1 MVDLFIESGHA
12 SINKHDETL
21 CGDSYSIKKNGEQ
34 LVAVLSDGL
43 GSGVKA
49 NILST
54 LTANMLST
62 MMLNRLPIDECIETV
77 ASTLPMCRERKLA
90 YSTFTLACFTDSTVR
105 LVQYDNPDAVLL
117 RNGKNYA
124 YDTGIHFIGEKKI
137 CESTIS
143 LMENDM
149 LVLMTDGI
157 TNAGIGKLSPGGW
170 KREEVIE
177 FLERWY
183 TPDISPQNLAARL
196 VEAGNVLC
204 MDSNDDD
211 MTALVFK
218 VRPRRAINVMIGPP
232 ADPKDDARVLKLF
245 FAKEGSHICCG
256 GSTAHMISRYLNKP
270 IIPVE
275 DSGTD
280 KVPAIATIE
289 GMDLVTEG
297 IITLQQVAD
306 LAEQYV
312 SDNRLSITINS
323 GNGVFIEDYDAETD
337 RYYGISAYYGYGLS
351 GAGLD
356 ILSVGNRAR
365 IVGTV
370 QYYEAGGYYQVS
382 GLSYRQMKPDDP
394 NNLQK
399 LSEGNAAGY
408 VSISAD
414 DFASAMVSIETEAG
428 AAEYKLSDIAM
439 NTTVEM
445 DGLTVQSVYVA
456 ENGCAT
462 LSCTAGDAEV
472 TVRLEPLKVNG
483 EAFDPN
489 TLSGK
494 TIDVRAAVD
503 MYDNAPQ
510 LHVFTAE
517 GISIH

>member
-1 MVDLFIESGHA
+1 MKKLAPALALIILALCIFGCTPQKDKDALPTPVQTDAEQTPPVSSMPEAAPSPAAAASESIDYAASVKPSGADTAKQEVTVKSFVDGDTVHFFVPESIMPSGVLKARFIGIDTPESTGKIEEYGKAASEFTKEKLSRAHSIMIESDDGNWDFDSTGGRYLVWVWYKA
-12 SINKHDETL
+12 EKAGEYRNLNIELLQNGLARAYSSANNRYGSACTAAIN
-21 CGDSYSIKKNGEQ
+21 Q
-34 LVAVLSDGL
+34 A
-43 GSGVKA
+43 KA
-49 NILST
+49 NK
-54 LTANMLST
+54 
-62 MMLNRLPIDECIETV
+62 LNI
-77 ASTLPMCRERKLA
+77 
-90 YSTFTLACFTDSTVR
+90 YSGQKDPNF
-105 LVQYDNPDAVLL
+105 YYGDAVELTLKEL
-117 RNGKNYA
+117 RCGIEGYNGK
-124 YDTGIHFIGEKKI
+124 
-137 CESTIS
+137 
-143 LMENDM
+143 
-149 LVLMTDGI
+149 
-157 TNAGIGKLSPGGW
+157 
-170 KREEVIE
+170 
-177 FLERWY
+177 
-183 TPDISPQNLAARL
+183 
-196 VEAGNVLC
+196 
-204 MDSNDDD
+204 
-211 MTALVFK
+211 K
-218 VRPRRAINVMIGPP
+218 VA
-232 ADPKDDARVLKLF
+232 F
-245 FAKEGSHICCG
+245 EG
-256 GSTAHMISRYLNKP
+256 
-270 IIPVE
+270 V
-275 DSGTD
+275 
-280 KVPAIATIE
+280 
-289 GMDLVTEG
+289 
-297 IITLQQVAD
+297 
-306 LAEQYV
+306 
-312 SDNRLSITINS
+312 ITINS

-370 QYYEAGGYYQVS
+370 QYYEAGGCYQVS
-382 GLSYRQMKPDDP
+382 GLSYRQMNPDDP

-462 LSCTAGDAEV
+462 LTCAAGDAEV

-489 TLSGK
+489 TISGK

>member
-1 MVDLFIESGHA
+1 MKKLAPALVLIILALCIFGCTPQKDKDALPTPVQTDAAQTPPVSSMPEAAPSPAAAASESIDYAASVNPSGADTAKQEVTVKSFVDGDTVHFFVPESIMPSGVLKARFIGIDTPESTGKIEEYGKAASEFTKEKLSRAHSIMIESDDGNWDFDSTGGRYLVWVWYKA
-12 SINKHDETL
+12 EKAGEYRNLNIELLQNGLARAYSSANNRYGSACTAAIN
-21 CGDSYSIKKNGEQ
+21 Q
-34 LVAVLSDGL
+34 A
-43 GSGVKA
+43 KA
-49 NILST
+49 NK
-54 LTANMLST
+54 
-62 MMLNRLPIDECIETV
+62 LNL
-77 ASTLPMCRERKLA
+77 
-90 YSTFTLACFTDSTVR
+90 YSGEKDPDF
-105 LVQYDNPDAVLL
+105 YYGDAVELTLKEL
-117 RNGKNYA
+117 RCGIEGYNGK
-124 YDTGIHFIGEKKI
+124 
-137 CESTIS
+137 
-143 LMENDM
+143 
-149 LVLMTDGI
+149 
-157 TNAGIGKLSPGGW
+157 
-170 KREEVIE
+170 
-177 FLERWY
+177 
-183 TPDISPQNLAARL
+183 
-196 VEAGNVLC
+196 
-204 MDSNDDD
+204 
-211 MTALVFK
+211 K
-218 VRPRRAINVMIGPP
+218 VA
-232 ADPKDDARVLKLF
+232 F
-245 FAKEGSHICCG
+245 EG
-256 GSTAHMISRYLNKP
+256 
-270 IIPVE
+270 V
-275 DSGTD
+275 
-280 KVPAIATIE
+280 
-289 GMDLVTEG
+289 
-297 IITLQQVAD
+297 
-306 LAEQYV
+306 
-312 SDNRLSITINS
+312 ITINS

-370 QYYEAGGYYQVS
+370 QYYEAGGCYQVS

-462 LSCTAGDAEV
+462 LTCAAGDAEV
-472 TVRLEPLKVNG
+472 AVRLEPLKVNG

>member
-1 MVDLFIESGHA
+1 MKKLAPALALIILALCIFGCTPQKDKDALPTPVQTDAAQTPPVSSAPEAAPSPAAAASESIDYAASVKPSGADTAKQEVTVKSFVDGDTVHFLVPESIMPSGVLKARFIGIDTPESTGKIEEYGKAASEFTKEKLSRAHSIMIESDDGNWDFDSTGGRYLVWVWYKA
-12 SINKHDETL
+12 EKAGEYRNLNIELLQNGLARAYSSANNRYGSACTAAINR
-21 CGDSYSIKKNGEQ
+21 
-34 LVAVLSDGL
+34 A
-43 GSGVKA
+43 KA
-49 NILST
+49 NKLS
-54 LTANMLST
+54 
-62 MMLNRLPIDECIETV
+62 I
-77 ASTLPMCRERKLA
+77 
-90 YSTFTLACFTDSTVR
+90 YSGQKDPDF
-105 LVQYDNPDAVLL
+105 YYGDAVELTLKEL
-117 RNGKNYA
+117 RCGIEGYNGK
-124 YDTGIHFIGEKKI
+124 
-137 CESTIS
+137 
-143 LMENDM
+143 
-149 LVLMTDGI
+149 
-157 TNAGIGKLSPGGW
+157 
-170 KREEVIE
+170 
-177 FLERWY
+177 
-183 TPDISPQNLAARL
+183 
-196 VEAGNVLC
+196 
-204 MDSNDDD
+204 
-211 MTALVFK
+211 K
-218 VRPRRAINVMIGPP
+218 VA
-232 ADPKDDARVLKLF
+232 F
-245 FAKEGSHICCG
+245 EG
-256 GSTAHMISRYLNKP
+256 
-270 IIPVE
+270 V
-275 DSGTD
+275 
-280 KVPAIATIE
+280 
-289 GMDLVTEG
+289 
-297 IITLQQVAD
+297 
-306 LAEQYV
+306 
-312 SDNRLSITINS
+312 ITINS

-370 QYYEAGGYYQVS
+370 QYYEAGGCYQVS

-462 LSCTAGDAEV
+462 LTCAAGDAEV

>member
-1 MVDLFIESGHA
+1 MKKLAPALALIILALCIFGCTPQKDKDALPTPVQTDAEQTPPVSSMPEAAPSPATAASESIDYAASVKPSGADTAKQEVTVKSFVDGDTVHFFVPESIMPSGVLKARFIGIDTPESTGKIEEYGKAASEFTKEKLSRAHSIMIESDDGNWDFDSTGGRYLVWVWYKA
-12 SINKHDETL
+12 EKAGEYRNLNIELLQNGLARAYSSANNRYGSTCTAAINR
-21 CGDSYSIKKNGEQ
+21 
-34 LVAVLSDGL
+34 A
-43 GSGVKA
+43 KA
-49 NILST
+49 NK
-54 LTANMLST
+54 
-62 MMLNRLPIDECIETV
+62 LNL
-77 ASTLPMCRERKLA
+77 
-90 YSTFTLACFTDSTVR
+90 YSGEKDPDF
-105 LVQYDNPDAVLL
+105 YYGDAVELTLKEL
-117 RNGKNYA
+117 RCGIEGYNGK
-124 YDTGIHFIGEKKI
+124 
-137 CESTIS
+137 
-143 LMENDM
+143 
-149 LVLMTDGI
+149 
-157 TNAGIGKLSPGGW
+157 
-170 KREEVIE
+170 
-177 FLERWY
+177 
-183 TPDISPQNLAARL
+183 
-196 VEAGNVLC
+196 
-204 MDSNDDD
+204 
-211 MTALVFK
+211 K
-218 VRPRRAINVMIGPP
+218 VA
-232 ADPKDDARVLKLF
+232 F
-245 FAKEGSHICCG
+245 EG
-256 GSTAHMISRYLNKP
+256 
-270 IIPVE
+270 V
-275 DSGTD
+275 
-280 KVPAIATIE
+280 
-289 GMDLVTEG
+289 
-297 IITLQQVAD
+297 
-306 LAEQYV
+306 
-312 SDNRLSITINS
+312 ITINS

-370 QYYEAGGYYQVS
+370 QYYEAGGCYQVS

-462 LSCTAGDAEV
+462 LSCAAGDAEV

>member
-1 MVDLFIESGHA
+1 MKKLAPALALIILALCIFGCTPQKDKDALPTPVQTDAAQTPPVSSMPEAAPSPAAAASESIDYAASVKPSGADTAKQEVTVKSFVDGDTVHFFVPESIMPSGVLKARFIGIDTPESTGKIEEYGKAASEFTKEKLSRAHSIMIESDDGNWDFDSTGGRYLVWVWYKAEKAGEYHNLNIELLQNGLA
-12 SINKHDETL
+12 RAYSSANNRYGSACTAAIN
-21 CGDSYSIKKNGEQ
+21 Q
-34 LVAVLSDGL
+34 A
-43 GSGVKA
+43 KA
-49 NILST
+49 NK
-54 LTANMLST
+54 
-62 MMLNRLPIDECIETV
+62 LNLYSDEKD
-77 ASTLPMCRERKLA
+77 PDF
-90 YSTFTLACFTDSTVR
+90 Y
-105 LVQYDNPDAVLL
+105 YGDAVELTLKEL
-117 RNGKNYA
+117 RCGIEGYNGK
-124 YDTGIHFIGEKKI
+124 
-137 CESTIS
+137 
-143 LMENDM
+143 
-149 LVLMTDGI
+149 
-157 TNAGIGKLSPGGW
+157 
-170 KREEVIE
+170 
-177 FLERWY
+177 
-183 TPDISPQNLAARL
+183 
-196 VEAGNVLC
+196 
-204 MDSNDDD
+204 
-211 MTALVFK
+211 K
-218 VRPRRAINVMIGPP
+218 VA
-232 ADPKDDARVLKLF
+232 F
-245 FAKEGSHICCG
+245 EG
-256 GSTAHMISRYLNKP
+256 
-270 IIPVE
+270 V
-275 DSGTD
+275 
-280 KVPAIATIE
+280 
-289 GMDLVTEG
+289 
-297 IITLQQVAD
+297 
-306 LAEQYV
+306 
-312 SDNRLSITINS
+312 ITINS

-439 NTTVEM
+439 NTTVEI
-445 DGLTVQSVYVA
+445 DSLTVQSVYVA
-456 ENGCAT
+456 ENGCTT
-462 LSCTAGDAEV
+462 LTCAAGNAEV

>member
-1 MVDLFIESGHA
+1 MKKLAPALALIILALCIFGCTPQKDKDALPTPVQTDAAQTPPVSSMPEAAPSPAAAASESIDYAASVKPSGADTAKQEVTVKSFVDGDTVHFLVPESIMPSGVLKARFIGIDTPESTGKIEEYGKAASEFTKEKLSRAHSIMIESDDGNWDFDSTGGRYLVWVWYKA
-12 SINKHDETL
+12 EKAGEYRNLNIELLQNGLARAYSSANNRYGSACTAAIN
-21 CGDSYSIKKNGEQ
+21 Q
-34 LVAVLSDGL
+34 A
-43 GSGVKA
+43 KA
-49 NILST
+49 NK
-54 LTANMLST
+54 
-62 MMLNRLPIDECIETV
+62 LNI
-77 ASTLPMCRERKLA
+77 
-90 YSTFTLACFTDSTVR
+90 YSGQKDPDF
-105 LVQYDNPDAVLL
+105 YYGDAVELTLKEL
-117 RNGKNYA
+117 RCGIEGYNGK
-124 YDTGIHFIGEKKI
+124 
-137 CESTIS
+137 
-143 LMENDM
+143 
-149 LVLMTDGI
+149 
-157 TNAGIGKLSPGGW
+157 
-170 KREEVIE
+170 
-177 FLERWY
+177 
-183 TPDISPQNLAARL
+183 
-196 VEAGNVLC
+196 
-204 MDSNDDD
+204 
-211 MTALVFK
+211 K
-218 VRPRRAINVMIGPP
+218 VA
-232 ADPKDDARVLKLF
+232 F
-245 FAKEGSHICCG
+245 EG
-256 GSTAHMISRYLNKP
+256 
-270 IIPVE
+270 V
-275 DSGTD
+275 
-280 KVPAIATIE
+280 
-289 GMDLVTEG
+289 
-297 IITLQQVAD
+297 
-306 LAEQYV
+306 
-312 SDNRLSITINS
+312 ITINS

-370 QYYEAGGYYQVS
+370 QYYEAGGCYQVS

>member
-1 MVDLFIESGHA
+1 MKKLAPALALIILALCIFGCTPQKDKDALPTPVQTDAAQTPPVSSAPEAAPSPAAAASESIDYAASVKPSGADTAKQEVTVKSFVDGDTVHFFVPESIMPSGVLKARFIGIDTPESTGKIEEYGKAASEFTKEKLSRAHSIMIESDDG
-12 SINKHDETL
+12 NWDF
-21 CGDSYSIKKNGEQ
+21 DSTGGRYLVWVWYKAEKAGEYRNLNIELLQNGLARAYSSANNRY
-34 LVAVLSDGL
+34 
-43 GSGVKA
+43 GSTCTAAIHRAKA
-49 NILST
+49 NK
-54 LTANMLST
+54 
-62 MMLNRLPIDECIETV
+62 LNI
-77 ASTLPMCRERKLA
+77 
-90 YSTFTLACFTDSTVR
+90 YSGQKDPDF
-105 LVQYDNPDAVLL
+105 YYGDAVELTLKEL
-117 RNGKNYA
+117 RCGIEGYNGK
-124 YDTGIHFIGEKKI
+124 
-137 CESTIS
+137 
-143 LMENDM
+143 
-149 LVLMTDGI
+149 
-157 TNAGIGKLSPGGW
+157 
-170 KREEVIE
+170 
-177 FLERWY
+177 
-183 TPDISPQNLAARL
+183 
-196 VEAGNVLC
+196 
-204 MDSNDDD
+204 
-211 MTALVFK
+211 K
-218 VRPRRAINVMIGPP
+218 VA
-232 ADPKDDARVLKLF
+232 F
-245 FAKEGSHICCG
+245 EG
-256 GSTAHMISRYLNKP
+256 
-270 IIPVE
+270 V
-275 DSGTD
+275 
-280 KVPAIATIE
+280 
-289 GMDLVTEG
+289 
-297 IITLQQVAD
+297 
-306 LAEQYV
+306 
-312 SDNRLSITINS
+312 ITINS

-370 QYYEAGGYYQVS
+370 QYYEAGGCYQVS

-462 LSCTAGDAEV
+462 LTCAAGDAEV

>member
-1 MVDLFIESGHA
+1 MKKLAPALALIILALCIFGCTPQKDKDALPTPVQTAAEQTPPVSSMPEAAPSPAAAASESLDYAASVKPSGADTAKQEVTVKSFVDGDTVHFLVPESIMPSGVLKARFIGIDTPESTGKIEEYGKAASEFTKEKLSRAHSIMIESDDGNWDFDSTGGRYLVWVWYKA
-12 SINKHDETL
+12 EKAGEYRNLNIELLQNGLARAYSSANNRYGSTCTAAINR
-21 CGDSYSIKKNGEQ
+21 
-34 LVAVLSDGL
+34 A
-43 GSGVKA
+43 KA
-49 NILST
+49 NK
-54 LTANMLST
+54 
-62 MMLNRLPIDECIETV
+62 LNL
-77 ASTLPMCRERKLA
+77 
-90 YSTFTLACFTDSTVR
+90 YSGEKDPDF
-105 LVQYDNPDAVLL
+105 YYGDAVELTLKEL
-117 RNGKNYA
+117 RCGIEGYNGK
-124 YDTGIHFIGEKKI
+124 
-137 CESTIS
+137 
-143 LMENDM
+143 
-149 LVLMTDGI
+149 
-157 TNAGIGKLSPGGW
+157 
-170 KREEVIE
+170 
-177 FLERWY
+177 
-183 TPDISPQNLAARL
+183 
-196 VEAGNVLC
+196 
-204 MDSNDDD
+204 
-211 MTALVFK
+211 K
-218 VRPRRAINVMIGPP
+218 VA
-232 ADPKDDARVLKLF
+232 F
-245 FAKEGSHICCG
+245 EG
-256 GSTAHMISRYLNKP
+256 
-270 IIPVE
+270 V
-275 DSGTD
+275 
-280 KVPAIATIE
+280 
-289 GMDLVTEG
+289 
-297 IITLQQVAD
+297 
-306 LAEQYV
+306 
-312 SDNRLSITINS
+312 ITINS

-370 QYYEAGGYYQVS
+370 QYYEAGGCYQVS

-462 LSCTAGDAEV
+462 LTCAAGDAEV
-472 TVRLEPLKVNG
+472 TVRLEPLKVNS

>member
-1 MVDLFIESGHA
+1 MKKLAPALALIILALCIFGCTPQKDKDALPTPVQTDAAQTAPVSSAPEAAPSPAAAASESIDYAASVKPSGADTAKQEVTVKSFVDGDTVHFFVPESIMPSGVLKARFIGIDTPESTGKIEEYGKAASEFTKEKLSRAHSIMIESDDGNWDFDSTGGRYLVWVWYKA
-12 SINKHDETL
+12 EKAGEYRNLNIELLQNGLARAYSSANNRYGSTCTAAINR
-21 CGDSYSIKKNGEQ
+21 
-34 LVAVLSDGL
+34 A
-43 GSGVKA
+43 KA
-49 NILST
+49 NK
-54 LTANMLST
+54 
-62 MMLNRLPIDECIETV
+62 LNI
-77 ASTLPMCRERKLA
+77 
-90 YSTFTLACFTDSTVR
+90 YSGQKDPDF
-105 LVQYDNPDAVLL
+105 YYGDAVELTLKEL
-117 RNGKNYA
+117 RCGIEGYNGK
-124 YDTGIHFIGEKKI
+124 
-137 CESTIS
+137 
-143 LMENDM
+143 
-149 LVLMTDGI
+149 
-157 TNAGIGKLSPGGW
+157 
-170 KREEVIE
+170 
-177 FLERWY
+177 
-183 TPDISPQNLAARL
+183 
-196 VEAGNVLC
+196 
-204 MDSNDDD
+204 
-211 MTALVFK
+211 K
-218 VRPRRAINVMIGPP
+218 VA
-232 ADPKDDARVLKLF
+232 F
-245 FAKEGSHICCG
+245 EG
-256 GSTAHMISRYLNKP
+256 
-270 IIPVE
+270 V
-275 DSGTD
+275 
-280 KVPAIATIE
+280 
-289 GMDLVTEG
+289 
-297 IITLQQVAD
+297 
-306 LAEQYV
+306 
-312 SDNRLSITINS
+312 ITINS

-370 QYYEAGGYYQVS
+370 QYYEAGGCYQVS

-462 LSCTAGDAEV
+462 LTCAAGDAEV

>member
-1 MVDLFIESGHA
+1 MKKLAPALALIILALCIFGCTPQKDKDALPTPVQTDAVQAAPVSSAPEAAPSPAAAASESIDYAASVKPSGADTAKQEVTVKSFVDGDTVHFLVPESIMPSGVLKARFIGIDTPESTGKIEEYGKAASEFTKEKLSRAHSIMIESDDGNWDFDSTGGRYLVWVWYKA
-12 SINKHDETL
+12 EKAGEYRNLNIELLQNGLARAYSSANNRYGSACTAAIN
-21 CGDSYSIKKNGEQ
+21 Q
-34 LVAVLSDGL
+34 A
-43 GSGVKA
+43 KA
-49 NILST
+49 NK
-54 LTANMLST
+54 
-62 MMLNRLPIDECIETV
+62 LNL
-77 ASTLPMCRERKLA
+77 
-90 YSTFTLACFTDSTVR
+90 YSGEKDPDF
-105 LVQYDNPDAVLL
+105 YYGDAVELTLKEL
-117 RNGKNYA
+117 RCGIEGYNGK
-124 YDTGIHFIGEKKI
+124 
-137 CESTIS
+137 
-143 LMENDM
+143 
-149 LVLMTDGI
+149 
-157 TNAGIGKLSPGGW
+157 
-170 KREEVIE
+170 
-177 FLERWY
+177 
-183 TPDISPQNLAARL
+183 
-196 VEAGNVLC
+196 
-204 MDSNDDD
+204 
-211 MTALVFK
+211 K
-218 VRPRRAINVMIGPP
+218 VA
-232 ADPKDDARVLKLF
+232 F
-245 FAKEGSHICCG
+245 EG
-256 GSTAHMISRYLNKP
+256 
-270 IIPVE
+270 V
-275 DSGTD
+275 
-280 KVPAIATIE
+280 
-289 GMDLVTEG
+289 
-297 IITLQQVAD
+297 
-306 LAEQYV
+306 
-312 SDNRLSITINS
+312 ITINS

-370 QYYEAGGYYQVS
+370 QYYEAGGCYQVS

-462 LSCTAGDAEV
+462 LTCAAGNAEV
-472 TVRLEPLKVNG
+472 AVRLEPLKVNG

-489 TLSGK
+489 TISGK

>member
-1 MVDLFIESGHA
+1 MKKLAPALALIILALCIFGCTPQKDKDALPTPVQTAAAQTPPVSSMPEAAPSPAAAASESIDYAASVKPSGADTAKQEVTVKSFVDGDTVHFLVPESIMPSGVLKARFIGIDTPESTGKIEEYGKAASEFTKEKLSRAHSIMIESDDGNWDFDSTGGRYLVWVWYKA
-12 SINKHDETL
+12 EKAGEYRNLNIELLQNGLARAYSSANNRYGSTCTAAINR
-21 CGDSYSIKKNGEQ
+21 
-34 LVAVLSDGL
+34 A
-43 GSGVKA
+43 KA
-49 NILST
+49 NK
-54 LTANMLST
+54 
-62 MMLNRLPIDECIETV
+62 LNL
-77 ASTLPMCRERKLA
+77 
-90 YSTFTLACFTDSTVR
+90 YSGEKDPDF
-105 LVQYDNPDAVLL
+105 YYGDAVELTLKEL
-117 RNGKNYA
+117 RCGIEGYNGK
-124 YDTGIHFIGEKKI
+124 
-137 CESTIS
+137 
-143 LMENDM
+143 
-149 LVLMTDGI
+149 
-157 TNAGIGKLSPGGW
+157 
-170 KREEVIE
+170 
-177 FLERWY
+177 
-183 TPDISPQNLAARL
+183 
-196 VEAGNVLC
+196 
-204 MDSNDDD
+204 
-211 MTALVFK
+211 K
-218 VRPRRAINVMIGPP
+218 VA
-232 ADPKDDARVLKLF
+232 F
-245 FAKEGSHICCG
+245 EG
-256 GSTAHMISRYLNKP
+256 
-270 IIPVE
+270 V
-275 DSGTD
+275 
-280 KVPAIATIE
+280 
-289 GMDLVTEG
+289 
-297 IITLQQVAD
+297 
-306 LAEQYV
+306 
-312 SDNRLSITINS
+312 ITINS

-370 QYYEAGGYYQVS
+370 QYYEAGGCYQVS

-462 LSCTAGDAEV
+462 LTCAAGNAEI

-489 TLSGK
+489 TISGK

>member
-1 MVDLFIESGHA
+1 MKKLAPALALIILALCIFGCTPQKDKDALPTPVQTDAVQTAPVSSAPEAAPSPAAAASESIDYAASVKPSGADTAKQEVTVKSFVDGDTVHFLVPESIMPSGVLKARFIGIDTPESTGKIEEYGKAASEFTKEKLSRAHSIMIESDDGNWDFDSTGGRYLVWVWYKA
-12 SINKHDETL
+12 EKAGEYRNLNIELLQNGLARAYSSANNRYGSACTAAIN
-21 CGDSYSIKKNGEQ
+21 Q
-34 LVAVLSDGL
+34 A
-43 GSGVKA
+43 KA
-49 NILST
+49 NK
-54 LTANMLST
+54 
-62 MMLNRLPIDECIETV
+62 LNL
-77 ASTLPMCRERKLA
+77 
-90 YSTFTLACFTDSTVR
+90 YSGEKDPDF
-105 LVQYDNPDAVLL
+105 YYGDAVELTLKEL
-117 RNGKNYA
+117 RCSIGSYNGK
-124 YDTGIHFIGEKKI
+124 
-137 CESTIS
+137 
-143 LMENDM
+143 
-149 LVLMTDGI
+149 
-157 TNAGIGKLSPGGW
+157 
-170 KREEVIE
+170 
-177 FLERWY
+177 
-183 TPDISPQNLAARL
+183 
-196 VEAGNVLC
+196 
-204 MDSNDDD
+204 
-211 MTALVFK
+211 K
-218 VRPRRAINVMIGPP
+218 VA
-232 ADPKDDARVLKLF
+232 F
-245 FAKEGSHICCG
+245 EG
-256 GSTAHMISRYLNKP
+256 
-270 IIPVE
+270 V
-275 DSGTD
+275 
-280 KVPAIATIE
+280 
-289 GMDLVTEG
+289 
-297 IITLQQVAD
+297 
-306 LAEQYV
+306 
-312 SDNRLSITINS
+312 ITINS

-370 QYYEAGGYYQVS
+370 QYYEAGGCYQVS

-462 LSCTAGDAEV
+462 LSCTADDAEV

>member
-1 MVDLFIESGHA
+1 MKKLAPALALIILALCIFGCTPQKDKDALPTPVQTDAAQTAPVSSAPEAAPSPAAAASESIDYAASVKPSGADTAKQEVTVKSFVDGDTVHFFVPESIMPSGVLKARFIGIDTPESTGKIEEYGKAASEFTKEKLSRAHSIMIESDDGNWDFDSTGGRYLVWVWYKA
-12 SINKHDETL
+12 EKAGEYRNLNIELLQNGLARAYSSANNRYGSACTAAIN
-21 CGDSYSIKKNGEQ
+21 Q
-34 LVAVLSDGL
+34 A
-43 GSGVKA
+43 KA
-49 NILST
+49 NK
-54 LTANMLST
+54 
-62 MMLNRLPIDECIETV
+62 LNI
-77 ASTLPMCRERKLA
+77 
-90 YSTFTLACFTDSTVR
+90 YSGQKDPNF
-105 LVQYDNPDAVLL
+105 YYGDAVELTLKEL
-117 RNGKNYA
+117 RCGIEGYNGK
-124 YDTGIHFIGEKKI
+124 
-137 CESTIS
+137 
-143 LMENDM
+143 
-149 LVLMTDGI
+149 
-157 TNAGIGKLSPGGW
+157 
-170 KREEVIE
+170 
-177 FLERWY
+177 
-183 TPDISPQNLAARL
+183 
-196 VEAGNVLC
+196 
-204 MDSNDDD
+204 
-211 MTALVFK
+211 K
-218 VRPRRAINVMIGPP
+218 VA
-232 ADPKDDARVLKLF
+232 F
-245 FAKEGSHICCG
+245 EG
-256 GSTAHMISRYLNKP
+256 
-270 IIPVE
+270 V
-275 DSGTD
+275 
-280 KVPAIATIE
+280 
-289 GMDLVTEG
+289 
-297 IITLQQVAD
+297 
-306 LAEQYV
+306 
-312 SDNRLSITINS
+312 ITINS

-370 QYYEAGGYYQVS
+370 QYYEAGGCYQVS

-462 LSCTAGDAEV
+462 LTCAAGDAEV

-489 TLSGK
+489 TISGK

>member
-1 MVDLFIESGHA
+1 MKKLAPALALIILALCIFGCTPQKDKDALPTPVQTDAAQTAPVSSAPEAAPSPAAAASESIDYAASVNPSGADTAKQEVTVKSFVDGDTVHFLVPESIMPSGVLKARFIGIDTPESTGKIEEYGKAASEFTKEKLSRAHSIMIESDDGNWDFDSTGGRYLVWVWYKA
-12 SINKHDETL
+12 EKAGEYRNLNIELLQNGLARAYSSANNRYGSACTAAIN
-21 CGDSYSIKKNGEQ
+21 Q
-34 LVAVLSDGL
+34 A
-43 GSGVKA
+43 KA
-49 NILST
+49 NK
-54 LTANMLST
+54 
-62 MMLNRLPIDECIETV
+62 LNI
-77 ASTLPMCRERKLA
+77 
-90 YSTFTLACFTDSTVR
+90 YSGQKDPNF
-105 LVQYDNPDAVLL
+105 YYGDAVELTLKEL
-117 RNGKNYA
+117 RCGIEGYNGK
-124 YDTGIHFIGEKKI
+124 
-137 CESTIS
+137 
-143 LMENDM
+143 
-149 LVLMTDGI
+149 
-157 TNAGIGKLSPGGW
+157 
-170 KREEVIE
+170 
-177 FLERWY
+177 
-183 TPDISPQNLAARL
+183 
-196 VEAGNVLC
+196 
-204 MDSNDDD
+204 
-211 MTALVFK
+211 K
-218 VRPRRAINVMIGPP
+218 VA
-232 ADPKDDARVLKLF
+232 F
-245 FAKEGSHICCG
+245 EG
-256 GSTAHMISRYLNKP
+256 
-270 IIPVE
+270 V
-275 DSGTD
+275 
-280 KVPAIATIE
+280 
-289 GMDLVTEG
+289 
-297 IITLQQVAD
+297 
-306 LAEQYV
+306 
-312 SDNRLSITINS
+312 ITINS

-370 QYYEAGGYYQVS
+370 QYYEAGGCYQVS

-462 LSCTAGDAEV
+462 LTCAAGDAEV

-489 TLSGK
+489 TISGK

>member
-143 LMENDM
+143 LIENDM

-270 IIPVE
+270 IIPVD

-323 GNGVFIEDYDAETD
+323 GNDGVSLLCAYLFEQATDINFFFGKAENTAND
-337 RYYGISAYYGYGLS
+337 D
-351 GAGLD
+351 LD
-356 ILSVGNRAR
+356 IGMDAKAIVINR
-365 IVGTV
+365 
-370 QYYEAGGYYQVS
+370 
-382 GLSYRQMKPDDP
+382 L
-394 NNLQK
+394 
-399 LSEGNAAGY
+399 
-408 VSISAD
+408 IS
-414 DFASAMVSIETEAG
+414 S
-428 AAEYKLSDIAM
+428 LR
-439 NTTVEM
+439 EM
-445 DGLTVQSVYVA
+445 
-456 ENGCAT
+456 
-462 LSCTAGDAEV
+462 
-472 TVRLEPLKVNG
+472 
-483 EAFDPN
+483 
-489 TLSGK
+489 GK
-494 TIDVRAAVD
+494 NVK
-503 MYDNAPQ
+503 
-510 LHVFTAE
+510 
-517 GISIH
+517 ISRC

>member
-1 MVDLFIESGHA
+1 MKKLAPALALIILALCIFGCTPQKDKDALPTPVQTDAEQTPPVSSMPESAPSPAAAASESIDYAASVKPSGADTAKQEVTVKSFVDGDTVHFFVPESIMPSGVLKARFIGIDTPESTGKIEEYGKAASEFTKEKLSRAHSIMIESDDGNWDFDSTGGRYLVWVWYKA
-12 SINKHDETL
+12 EKAGEYRNLNIELLQNGLARAYSSANNRYGSACTAAIN
-21 CGDSYSIKKNGEQ
+21 Q
-34 LVAVLSDGL
+34 A
-43 GSGVKA
+43 KA
-49 NILST
+49 NK
-54 LTANMLST
+54 
-62 MMLNRLPIDECIETV
+62 LNI
-77 ASTLPMCRERKLA
+77 
-90 YSTFTLACFTDSTVR
+90 YSGQKDPNF
-105 LVQYDNPDAVLL
+105 YYGDAVELTLKEL
-117 RNGKNYA
+117 RCGIEGYNGK
-124 YDTGIHFIGEKKI
+124 
-137 CESTIS
+137 
-143 LMENDM
+143 
-149 LVLMTDGI
+149 
-157 TNAGIGKLSPGGW
+157 
-170 KREEVIE
+170 
-177 FLERWY
+177 
-183 TPDISPQNLAARL
+183 
-196 VEAGNVLC
+196 
-204 MDSNDDD
+204 
-211 MTALVFK
+211 K
-218 VRPRRAINVMIGPP
+218 VA
-232 ADPKDDARVLKLF
+232 F
-245 FAKEGSHICCG
+245 EG
-256 GSTAHMISRYLNKP
+256 
-270 IIPVE
+270 V
-275 DSGTD
+275 
-280 KVPAIATIE
+280 
-289 GMDLVTEG
+289 
-297 IITLQQVAD
+297 
-306 LAEQYV
+306 
-312 SDNRLSITINS
+312 ITINS

-370 QYYEAGGYYQVS
+370 QYYEAGGCYQVS

-462 LSCTAGDAEV
+462 LTCAAGDAEV

-489 TLSGK
+489 TISGK

>member
-1 MVDLFIESGHA
+1 MKKLAPALALIILALCIFGCTPQKDKDALPTPVQTDAAQTPPVSSMPEAAPSPAAAASESIDYAASVNPSGADTAKQEVTVKSFVDGDTVHFLVPESIMPSGVLKARFIGIDTPESTGKIEEYGKAASEFTKEKLSRAHSIMIESDDGNWDFDSTGGRYLVWVWYKA
-12 SINKHDETL
+12 EKAGEYRNLNIELLQNGLARAYSLANNRYGSACTAAIN
-21 CGDSYSIKKNGEQ
+21 Q
-34 LVAVLSDGL
+34 A
-43 GSGVKA
+43 KA
-49 NILST
+49 NK
-54 LTANMLST
+54 
-62 MMLNRLPIDECIETV
+62 LNL
-77 ASTLPMCRERKLA
+77 
-90 YSTFTLACFTDSTVR
+90 YSGEKDPDF
-105 LVQYDNPDAVLL
+105 YYGDAVELTLKEL
-117 RNGKNYA
+117 RCGIEGYNGK
-124 YDTGIHFIGEKKI
+124 
-137 CESTIS
+137 
-143 LMENDM
+143 
-149 LVLMTDGI
+149 
-157 TNAGIGKLSPGGW
+157 
-170 KREEVIE
+170 
-177 FLERWY
+177 
-183 TPDISPQNLAARL
+183 
-196 VEAGNVLC
+196 
-204 MDSNDDD
+204 
-211 MTALVFK
+211 K
-218 VRPRRAINVMIGPP
+218 VA
-232 ADPKDDARVLKLF
+232 F
-245 FAKEGSHICCG
+245 EG
-256 GSTAHMISRYLNKP
+256 
-270 IIPVE
+270 V
-275 DSGTD
+275 
-280 KVPAIATIE
+280 
-289 GMDLVTEG
+289 
-297 IITLQQVAD
+297 
-306 LAEQYV
+306 
-312 SDNRLSITINS
+312 ITINS

-370 QYYEAGGYYQVS
+370 QYYEAGGCYQVS

-462 LSCTAGDAEV
+462 LTCAAGDAEV

>member
-1 MVDLFIESGHA
+1 MKKLAPALALIILALCIFGCTPQKDKDALPTPVQTDAAQTPPVSSMPEAAPSPAAAASESIDYAASVKPSGADTAKQEVTVKSFVDGDTVHFFVPESIMPSGVLKARFIGIDTPESTGKIEEYGKAASEFTKEKLSRAHSIMIESDDGNWDFDSTGGRYLVWVWYKA
-12 SINKHDETL
+12 EKAGEYRNLNIELLQNGLARAYSSANNRYGSACTAAIN
-21 CGDSYSIKKNGEQ
+21 Q
-34 LVAVLSDGL
+34 A
-43 GSGVKA
+43 KA
-49 NILST
+49 NK
-54 LTANMLST
+54 
-62 MMLNRLPIDECIETV
+62 LNI
-77 ASTLPMCRERKLA
+77 
-90 YSTFTLACFTDSTVR
+90 YSGQKDPDF
-105 LVQYDNPDAVLL
+105 YYGDAVELTLKEL
-117 RNGKNYA
+117 RCGIEGYNGK
-124 YDTGIHFIGEKKI
+124 
-137 CESTIS
+137 
-143 LMENDM
+143 
-149 LVLMTDGI
+149 
-157 TNAGIGKLSPGGW
+157 
-170 KREEVIE
+170 
-177 FLERWY
+177 
-183 TPDISPQNLAARL
+183 
-196 VEAGNVLC
+196 
-204 MDSNDDD
+204 
-211 MTALVFK
+211 K
-218 VRPRRAINVMIGPP
+218 VA
-232 ADPKDDARVLKLF
+232 F
-245 FAKEGSHICCG
+245 EG
-256 GSTAHMISRYLNKP
+256 
-270 IIPVE
+270 V
-275 DSGTD
+275 
-280 KVPAIATIE
+280 
-289 GMDLVTEG
+289 
-297 IITLQQVAD
+297 
-306 LAEQYV
+306 
-312 SDNRLSITINS
+312 ITINS

-414 DFASAMVSIETEAG
+414 DFASAMVSIETEAS

-462 LSCTAGDAEV
+462 LTCAAGDAEV

>member
-1 MVDLFIESGHA
+1 MPTPVQTDAAQTPPVSSMPEAAPSPAAAASESIDYAASVKPSGADTAKQEVTVKSFVDGDTVHFLVPESIMPSGVLKARFIGIDTPESTGKIEEYGKAASEFTKEKLSRAHSIMIESDDGNWDFDSTGGRYLVWVWYKA
-12 SINKHDETL
+12 EKAGEYRNLNIELLQNGLARAYSSANNRYGSTCTAAINR
-21 CGDSYSIKKNGEQ
+21 
-34 LVAVLSDGL
+34 A
-43 GSGVKA
+43 KA
-49 NILST
+49 NK
-54 LTANMLST
+54 
-62 MMLNRLPIDECIETV
+62 LNL
-77 ASTLPMCRERKLA
+77 
-90 YSTFTLACFTDSTVR
+90 YSGEKDPDF
-105 LVQYDNPDAVLL
+105 YYGDAVELTLKEL
-117 RNGKNYA
+117 RCGIEGYNGK
-124 YDTGIHFIGEKKI
+124 
-137 CESTIS
+137 
-143 LMENDM
+143 
-149 LVLMTDGI
+149 
-157 TNAGIGKLSPGGW
+157 
-170 KREEVIE
+170 
-177 FLERWY
+177 
-183 TPDISPQNLAARL
+183 
-196 VEAGNVLC
+196 
-204 MDSNDDD
+204 
-211 MTALVFK
+211 K
-218 VRPRRAINVMIGPP
+218 VA
-232 ADPKDDARVLKLF
+232 F
-245 FAKEGSHICCG
+245 EG
-256 GSTAHMISRYLNKP
+256 
-270 IIPVE
+270 V
-275 DSGTD
+275 
-280 KVPAIATIE
+280 
-289 GMDLVTEG
+289 
-297 IITLQQVAD
+297 
-306 LAEQYV
+306 
-312 SDNRLSITINS
+312 ITINS

-370 QYYEAGGYYQVS
+370 QYYEAGGCYQVS

-462 LSCTAGDAEV
+462 LSCAAGDAEV

>member
-1 MVDLFIESGHA
+1 MKKLAPALALIILALCIFGCTPQKDKDALPTPVQTDAAQTAPVSSAPEAAPSPAAAASESIDYAASVKPSGADTAKQEVTVKSFVDGDTVHFLVPESIMPSGVLKARFIGIDTPESTGKIEEYGKAASEFTKEKLSRANSIMIESDDGNWDFDSTGGRYLVWVWYKA
-12 SINKHDETL
+12 EKAGEYRNLNIELLQNGLARAYSSANNRYGSACTAAIN
-21 CGDSYSIKKNGEQ
+21 Q
-34 LVAVLSDGL
+34 A
-43 GSGVKA
+43 KA
-49 NILST
+49 NK
-54 LTANMLST
+54 
-62 MMLNRLPIDECIETV
+62 LNI
-77 ASTLPMCRERKLA
+77 
-90 YSTFTLACFTDSTVR
+90 YSGQKDPDF
-105 LVQYDNPDAVLL
+105 YYGDAVELTLKEL
-117 RNGKNYA
+117 RCGIEGYNGK
-124 YDTGIHFIGEKKI
+124 
-137 CESTIS
+137 
-143 LMENDM
+143 
-149 LVLMTDGI
+149 
-157 TNAGIGKLSPGGW
+157 
-170 KREEVIE
+170 
-177 FLERWY
+177 
-183 TPDISPQNLAARL
+183 
-196 VEAGNVLC
+196 
-204 MDSNDDD
+204 
-211 MTALVFK
+211 K
-218 VRPRRAINVMIGPP
+218 VA
-232 ADPKDDARVLKLF
+232 F
-245 FAKEGSHICCG
+245 EG
-256 GSTAHMISRYLNKP
+256 
-270 IIPVE
+270 V
-275 DSGTD
+275 
-280 KVPAIATIE
+280 
-289 GMDLVTEG
+289 
-297 IITLQQVAD
+297 
-306 LAEQYV
+306 
-312 SDNRLSITINS
+312 ITINS

-370 QYYEAGGYYQVS
+370 QYYEAGGCYQVS

-462 LSCTAGDAEV
+462 LSCTADDAEV

>member
-1 MVDLFIESGHA
+1 MKKLAPALALIILALCIFGCTPQKDKDALPTPVQTDAVQTPPVSSAPEAAPSPAAAASESIDYAASVKPSGADTAKQEVTVKSFVDGDTVHFFVPESIMPSGVLKARFIGIDTPESTGKIEEYGKAASEFTKEKLSRAHSIMIESDDGNWDFDSTGGRYLVWVWYKA
-12 SINKHDETL
+12 EKAGEYRNLNIELLQNGLARAYSSANNRYGSACTAAIN
-21 CGDSYSIKKNGEQ
+21 Q
-34 LVAVLSDGL
+34 A
-43 GSGVKA
+43 KA
-49 NILST
+49 NK
-54 LTANMLST
+54 
-62 MMLNRLPIDECIETV
+62 LNI
-77 ASTLPMCRERKLA
+77 
-90 YSTFTLACFTDSTVR
+90 YSGQKDPDF
-105 LVQYDNPDAVLL
+105 YYGDAVELTLKEL
-117 RNGKNYA
+117 RCGIEGYNGK
-124 YDTGIHFIGEKKI
+124 
-137 CESTIS
+137 
-143 LMENDM
+143 
-149 LVLMTDGI
+149 
-157 TNAGIGKLSPGGW
+157 
-170 KREEVIE
+170 
-177 FLERWY
+177 
-183 TPDISPQNLAARL
+183 
-196 VEAGNVLC
+196 
-204 MDSNDDD
+204 
-211 MTALVFK
+211 K
-218 VRPRRAINVMIGPP
+218 VA
-232 ADPKDDARVLKLF
+232 F
-245 FAKEGSHICCG
+245 EG
-256 GSTAHMISRYLNKP
+256 
-270 IIPVE
+270 V
-275 DSGTD
+275 
-280 KVPAIATIE
+280 
-289 GMDLVTEG
+289 
-297 IITLQQVAD
+297 
-306 LAEQYV
+306 
-312 SDNRLSITINS
+312 ITINS

-370 QYYEAGGYYQVS
+370 QYYEAGGCYQVS

-414 DFASAMVSIETEAG
+414 DFASAMVSIEAEAG

-462 LSCTAGDAEV
+462 LTCAAGDAEV

>member
-1 MVDLFIESGHA
+1 MKKLAPALALIILALCIFGCTPQKDKDALPTPVQTDAAQTPPVSSMPEAAPSPAAAASESIDYAASVKPSGADTAKQEVTVKSFVDGDTVHFFVPESIMPSGVLKARFIGIDTPESTGKIEEYGKAASEFTKEKLSRAHSIMIESDDGNWDFDSTGGRYLVWVWYKA
-12 SINKHDETL
+12 EKAGEYRNLNIELLQNGLARAYSSANNRYGSTCTAAIN
-21 CGDSYSIKKNGEQ
+21 Q
-34 LVAVLSDGL
+34 A
-43 GSGVKA
+43 KA
-49 NILST
+49 NK
-54 LTANMLST
+54 
-62 MMLNRLPIDECIETV
+62 LNL
-77 ASTLPMCRERKLA
+77 
-90 YSTFTLACFTDSTVR
+90 YSGEKDPDF
-105 LVQYDNPDAVLL
+105 YYGDAVELTLKEL
-117 RNGKNYA
+117 RCGIESYNGK
-124 YDTGIHFIGEKKI
+124 
-137 CESTIS
+137 
-143 LMENDM
+143 
-149 LVLMTDGI
+149 
-157 TNAGIGKLSPGGW
+157 
-170 KREEVIE
+170 
-177 FLERWY
+177 
-183 TPDISPQNLAARL
+183 
-196 VEAGNVLC
+196 
-204 MDSNDDD
+204 
-211 MTALVFK
+211 K
-218 VRPRRAINVMIGPP
+218 VA
-232 ADPKDDARVLKLF
+232 F
-245 FAKEGSHICCG
+245 EG
-256 GSTAHMISRYLNKP
+256 
-270 IIPVE
+270 V
-275 DSGTD
+275 
-280 KVPAIATIE
+280 
-289 GMDLVTEG
+289 
-297 IITLQQVAD
+297 
-306 LAEQYV
+306 
-312 SDNRLSITINS
+312 ITINS

-370 QYYEAGGYYQVS
+370 QYYEAGGCYQVS

-462 LSCTAGDAEV
+462 LSCTADDAEV

>member
-1 MVDLFIESGHA
+1 MKKLAPALALIILALCIFGCTPQKDKDALPTPVQTDAAQTPPVSSAPEAAPSPAAAASESIDYAASVKPSGADTAKQEVTVKSFVDGDTVHFFVPESIMPSGVLKARFIGIDTPESTGKIEEYGKAASEFTKEKLSRAHSIMIESDDGNWDFDSTGGRYLVWVWYKA
-12 SINKHDETL
+12 EKAGEYRNLNIELLQNGLARAYSSANNRYGSTCTAAINR
-21 CGDSYSIKKNGEQ
+21 
-34 LVAVLSDGL
+34 A
-43 GSGVKA
+43 KA
-49 NILST
+49 NK
-54 LTANMLST
+54 
-62 MMLNRLPIDECIETV
+62 LNI
-77 ASTLPMCRERKLA
+77 
-90 YSTFTLACFTDSTVR
+90 YSGQKDPDF
-105 LVQYDNPDAVLL
+105 YYGDAVELTLKEL
-117 RNGKNYA
+117 RCGIEGYNGK
-124 YDTGIHFIGEKKI
+124 
-137 CESTIS
+137 
-143 LMENDM
+143 
-149 LVLMTDGI
+149 
-157 TNAGIGKLSPGGW
+157 
-170 KREEVIE
+170 
-177 FLERWY
+177 
-183 TPDISPQNLAARL
+183 
-196 VEAGNVLC
+196 
-204 MDSNDDD
+204 
-211 MTALVFK
+211 K
-218 VRPRRAINVMIGPP
+218 VA
-232 ADPKDDARVLKLF
+232 F
-245 FAKEGSHICCG
+245 EG
-256 GSTAHMISRYLNKP
+256 
-270 IIPVE
+270 V
-275 DSGTD
+275 
-280 KVPAIATIE
+280 
-289 GMDLVTEG
+289 
-297 IITLQQVAD
+297 
-306 LAEQYV
+306 
-312 SDNRLSITINS
+312 ITINN

-370 QYYEAGGYYQVS
+370 QYYEAGGCYQVS

-462 LSCTAGDAEV
+462 LTCAAGDAEV

>member
-1 MVDLFIESGHA
+1 MKKLAPALALIILALCIFGCTPQKDKDALPTPVQTDAEQTPPVSSAPEAAPSPAAAASESIDYAASVKPSGADTAKQEVTVKSFVDGDTVHFFVPESIMPSGVLKARFIGIDTPESTGKIEEYGKAASEFTKEKLSRAHSIMIESDDGNWDFDSTGGRYLVWVWYKA
-12 SINKHDETL
+12 EKAGEYRNLNIELLQNGLARAYSSANNRYGSACTAAIN
-21 CGDSYSIKKNGEQ
+21 Q
-34 LVAVLSDGL
+34 A
-43 GSGVKA
+43 KA
-49 NILST
+49 NK
-54 LTANMLST
+54 
-62 MMLNRLPIDECIETV
+62 LNL
-77 ASTLPMCRERKLA
+77 
-90 YSTFTLACFTDSTVR
+90 YSGEKDPDF
-105 LVQYDNPDAVLL
+105 YYGDAVELTLKEL
-117 RNGKNYA
+117 RCGIEGYNGK
-124 YDTGIHFIGEKKI
+124 
-137 CESTIS
+137 
-143 LMENDM
+143 
-149 LVLMTDGI
+149 
-157 TNAGIGKLSPGGW
+157 
-170 KREEVIE
+170 
-177 FLERWY
+177 
-183 TPDISPQNLAARL
+183 
-196 VEAGNVLC
+196 
-204 MDSNDDD
+204 
-211 MTALVFK
+211 K
-218 VRPRRAINVMIGPP
+218 VA
-232 ADPKDDARVLKLF
+232 F
-245 FAKEGSHICCG
+245 EG
-256 GSTAHMISRYLNKP
+256 
-270 IIPVE
+270 V
-275 DSGTD
+275 
-280 KVPAIATIE
+280 
-289 GMDLVTEG
+289 
-297 IITLQQVAD
+297 
-306 LAEQYV
+306 
-312 SDNRLSITINS
+312 ITINS

-370 QYYEAGGYYQVS
+370 QYYEAGGCYQVS

-462 LSCTAGDAEV
+462 LSCAAGDAEV

>member
-1 MVDLFIESGHA
+1 MKKLAPALALIILALCIFGCTPQKDKDALPTPVQTDAAQTPPVSSAPEAAPSPAAAASESIDYAASVNPSGADTAKQEVTVKSFVDGDTVHFFVPESIMPSGVLKARFIGIDTPESTGKIEEYGKAASEFTKEKLSRAHSIMIESDDGNWDFDSTGGRYLVWVWYKA
-12 SINKHDETL
+12 EKAGEYRNLNIELLQNGLARAYSSANNRYGSACTAAIN
-21 CGDSYSIKKNGEQ
+21 Q
-34 LVAVLSDGL
+34 A
-43 GSGVKA
+43 KA
-49 NILST
+49 NK
-54 LTANMLST
+54 
-62 MMLNRLPIDECIETV
+62 LNL
-77 ASTLPMCRERKLA
+77 
-90 YSTFTLACFTDSTVR
+90 YSGEKDPDF
-105 LVQYDNPDAVLL
+105 YYGDAVELTLKEL
-117 RNGKNYA
+117 RCGIEGYNGK
-124 YDTGIHFIGEKKI
+124 
-137 CESTIS
+137 
-143 LMENDM
+143 
-149 LVLMTDGI
+149 
-157 TNAGIGKLSPGGW
+157 
-170 KREEVIE
+170 
-177 FLERWY
+177 
-183 TPDISPQNLAARL
+183 
-196 VEAGNVLC
+196 
-204 MDSNDDD
+204 
-211 MTALVFK
+211 K
-218 VRPRRAINVMIGPP
+218 VA
-232 ADPKDDARVLKLF
+232 F
-245 FAKEGSHICCG
+245 EG
-256 GSTAHMISRYLNKP
+256 
-270 IIPVE
+270 V
-275 DSGTD
+275 
-280 KVPAIATIE
+280 
-289 GMDLVTEG
+289 
-297 IITLQQVAD
+297 
-306 LAEQYV
+306 
-312 SDNRLSITINS
+312 ITINS

-370 QYYEAGGYYQVS
+370 QYYEAGGCYQVS

-462 LSCTAGDAEV
+462 LTCAAGDAEV

-489 TLSGK
+489 TISGK